1 MSRPRFSS
9 LRSSKRRPSF
19 TIPFR
24 DELGLF
30 GLRYEKTV
38 QAEPPTVISAPRS
51 PRRSTS
57 ITASSP
63 ATSFATSSSSPIA
76 PPPEEHPALRSDFS
90 SEVSREDWKRDS
102 GANQSVSTTTTIYE
116 EDLYTT
122 VLYNKELGLAA
133 DHAPVAPGVVQ
144 HVELEEPKVMDGH
157 TSPASVKS
165 IDSREHPSSTPQ
177 RHAPLPLSS
186 RTILPRDSS
195 QQNRPSVDQGAAST
209 VVSSW
214 NMAKSISFRGMTANR
229 LRKRSIVE
237 MGSGDI
243 NSSIPSRPGGETRS
257 RKSGDDASR
266 RQGLG
271 QSCPDAATGGDDANK
286 PAPHAPTASRQQPAA
301 NHGSRAAAPGSD
313 YFSPISV
320 SIPTDSLLGED
331 FLTNVN
337 FSKRGSLMFG
347 GKRAV
352 PRETMAEQ
360 QQSGQLAAADVVV
373 EKKPPPRAFPLVK
386 SKRPDDR
393 RDGAEPKPV
402 ATTGPVKDVDGE
414 IKNVSDVAEKDDAN
428 ECAKDSANE
437 PAKDVANEPGRDVT
451 SEPVEDV
458 ANEPVKDTASE
469 PVKDVAKE
477 AAKDAPNGA
486 PNGAPKDATTGAAE
500 DPSVQSVRGTTE
512 APNDA
517 TDVPPATP
525 RSPTSTR
532 VLSEDLERESQKVRS
547 LYEVADTID
556 WRQGAPLSTGAR
568 PSSTPGG
575 PVGEGKQDTYDFLGP
590 QRGCLSS

>member
-1 MSRPRFSS
+1 MSPPKFSS
-9 LRSSKRRPSF
+9 LRRSSKRRPSF
-19 TIPFR
+19 AIPFR

-38 QAEPPTVISAPRS
+38 QAELPTLISAPRS

-63 ATSFATSSSSPIA
+63 ATSFATSRSSPIA
-76 PPPEEHPALRSDFS
+76 PPPEDHPALRSDSS
-90 SEVSREDWKRDS
+90 SEVSREEWKRDS
-102 GANQSVSTTTTIYE
+102 GANQSLSTTTTIYE

-122 VLYNKELGLAA
+122 VLYNKELELAA
-133 DHAPVAPGVVQ
+133 GHAPVAPGVVEL
-144 HVELEEPKVMDGH
+144 VELAEPKAADGH
-157 TSPASVKS
+157 TSSASLKS
-165 IDSREHPSSTPQ
+165 IDSREHSSSTPQ

-195 QQNRPSVDQGAAST
+195 QQNRPSADQGAAST

-229 LRKRSIVE
+229 LKKRNMVE
-237 MGSGDI
+237 MGSCDI
-243 NSSIPSRPGGETRS
+243 NSSIPSRPGGEARS

-271 QSCPDAATGGDDANK
+271 QSCPDAATRGDDANK
-286 PAPHAPTASRQQPAA
+286 PPPHKPTASRQQPAA

-313 YFSPISV
+313 FSPISV

-360 QQSGQLAAADVVV
+360 QSGQLAADVV
-373 EKKPPPRAFPLVK
+373 ETKPPPRAFPLVK

-402 ATTGPVKDVDGE
+402 ATTEPVKDVADDAAR
-414 IKNVSDVAEKDDAN
+414 NVSDVVEKNATN
-428 ECAKDSANE
+428 EGVKDSANE
-437 PAKDVANEPGRDVT
+437 STKDVTDEPVNDVT
-451 SEPVEDV
+451 SEPVE
-458 ANEPVKDTASE
+458 
-469 PVKDVAKE
+469 DVAKE

-486 PNGAPKDATTGAAE
+486 PKDATTSAAE
-500 DPSVQSVRGTTE
+500 DPSVQSVRGTTD

-556 WRQGAPLSTGAR
+556 WRQGAPPSTGAR

-575 PVGEGKQDTYDFLGP
+575 PVGEGKHDTYDFLGS